1 MKKLRNYYKSNWR
14 TIEFCPAWN
23 CLKWQKTG
31 DPRYL
36 IKSIDYETLPEIFDI
51 QKKRLIQIGNDLN
64 CQCTQFNIDTNR
76 RNKNIFDLMKKIE
89 VRQAEYNNVKNICK
103 YLKVAGNDPYF
114 EDLLKASG
122 YTINKTEKLTVQL
135 QRVLASNENLKPKI
149 NQDKYEL
156 EALIK
161 SEGGEIY
168 TSEDVL
174 IALES
179 HNKKDIDLTKISMQ
193 KYLTLQKNLNNY
205 IETEKIERAKK
216 QK

>member
-1 MKKLRNYYKSNWR
+1 M
-14 TIEFCPAWN
+14 
-23 CLKWQKTG
+23 
-31 DPRYL
+31 
-36 IKSIDYETLPEIFDI
+36 
-51 QKKRLIQIGNDLN
+51 
-64 CQCTQFNIDTNR
+64 
-76 RNKNIFDLMKKIE
+76 FDLIKKIE
-89 VRQAEYNNVKNICK
+89 IRQAEYNNVKNICK

-156 EALIK
+156 EALTK

-174 IALES
+174 IALEN